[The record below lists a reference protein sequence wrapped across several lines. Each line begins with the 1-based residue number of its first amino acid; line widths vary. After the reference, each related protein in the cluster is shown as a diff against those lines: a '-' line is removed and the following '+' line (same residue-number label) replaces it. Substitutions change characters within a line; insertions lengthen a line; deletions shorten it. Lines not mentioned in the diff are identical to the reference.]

1 MTISKRQVIFSQR
14 QPRIEKVEYD
24 PNMPPEVRLEDMLQN
39 ALIIEFFTIPP
50 YLTALYSIKDKTSQA
65 YQTIR
70 SVVLEEMLHLNLACN
85 LMNSIGGTPK
95 LVGKILNYPHHMP
108 CQVAGG
114 VYVQLMA
121 ASTGLMEETF
131 MTIEKPAPLDTRGED
146 NNSQTIGQFYEAIK
160 KEFEK
165 LPQDFPYKTELQR
178 TNLYFGSGGG
188 KAILVKSL
196 DTAIEAIN
204 QIMQQGEGA
213 VPPNREYQPDQRWG
227 TYNYYGLRSD
237 ETYGPI
243 LGTPLDMSHF
253 FKFKDLAD
261 GTIPIGETYPML
273 PNPSVEKFKNQWA
286 QRLAEVFNDCYGLL
300 VRALQETFG
309 PSPKPSAPDSDPDP
323 YFAVIVPIMQSIFTR
338 LATQLMQIP
347 VLSAGD
353 STLGPNAGPC
363 FQYSETKL
371 SDIIPKLDKLKKDL
385 EEEAQGSGDADFRT
399 FLANILATVSTVY
412 DTLQDINQ
420 KTQGSSLRMHL

>member
-1 MTISKRQVIFSQR
+1 MTTSKRQAIFSQR
-14 QPRIEKVEYD
+14 QPRIENVNPSSGDSPDETVKTIKT
-24 PNMPPEVRLEDMLQN
+24 MLQK

-65 YQTIR
+65 YQTFR

-85 LMNSIGGTPK
+85 LMNSVGGIPK
-95 LVGKILNYPHHMP
+95 LVGEIWDYPNSMP
-108 CQVAGG
+108 YQVAGG

-121 ASTGLMEETF
+121 ASPELMLQTF
-131 MTIEKPAPLDTRGED
+131 MTIERPAPLDTTVD
-146 NNSQTIGQFYEAIK
+146 DDNSQTIGQFYEALK

-165 LPQDFPYKTELQR
+165 LPPDFKYQTELQR

-188 KAILVKSL
+188 KAILVENL
-196 DTAIEAIN
+196 DTAKEAIN

-213 VPPNREYQPDQRWG
+213 VPPNREYQPDQPWG

-243 LGTPLDMSHF
+243 LGTPFDLSHF

-273 PNPSVEKFKNQWA
+273 PNPSPEKFQNQWA
-286 QRLAEVFNDCYGLL
+286 IRLAEVFNDCYGLL
-300 VRALQETFG
+300 VRALQETF
-309 PSPKPSAPDSDPDP
+309 APDKVIETDP
-323 YFAVIVPIMQSIFTR
+323 YFAVIVPIMQSIFTT

-347 VLSAGD
+347 IQEKAG
-353 STLGPNAGPC
+353 TLGPNAGPC
-363 FQYSETKL
+363 FQYSST
-371 SDIIPKLDKLKKDL
+371 SLDELILKVEQLKKELDSAASLDVDL
-385 EEEAQGSGDADFRT
+385 RPIA
-399 FLANILATVSTVY
+399 ATVSAV
-412 DTLQDINQ
+412 DNTLQDINQ
-420 KTQGSSLRMHL
+420 KTQGSSLRERL